1 MSETLTMSCPS
12 SKFHPCRNSKMN
24 YPNCLLVRSNL
35 PIGGTNRV
43 KIHFTVA
50 VQIGMKWVRYWSSSE
65 CAQIVPGL

>member
-1 MSETLTMSCPS
+1 
-12 SKFHPCRNSKMN
+12 MN